1 MVLSAFAPIATWPE
15 ATSETFV
22 NQAVGIAAKLGA
34 RLHVSALVVDM
45 PRVSNAFSRLVL
57 DVPKM
62 IRDAEAA
69 SRSRCESLTAAFEAA
84 AAPAGVSLSS
94 DTIVC
99 QPVMA
104 GERASVGARYHDLVM
119 VGIDGGN
126 QTTREIAETVVFGA
140 GRPVLLLPETAAA
153 PNLDSIAIAWD
164 GSRVAAR
171 AVAAATALLAD
182 AKRIVVLTVLDE
194 KPLEDRAI
202 GERLA
207 AALQAR
213 GLPAEAL
220 TIQAEDVPIG
230 ETLQRRAA
238 EAGCGLLVMGGYGHS
253 RLRDFVLGGATKGV
267 LAEPHLPVLL
277 SH

>member
-69 SRSRCESLTAAFEAA
+69 SRSCCESLTAAFEASA
-84 AAPAGVSLSS
+84 AAAGVSLSS

-104 GERASVGARYHDLVM
+104 GERASVAARYHDLVM
-119 VGIDGGN
+119 VGIDGSN

-140 GRPVLLLPETAAA
+140 GRPVLLLPETATA

-171 AVAAATALLAD
+171 AVADATALLAE